1 MFGLDERIAA
11 LSDGASVWIVLAVA
25 VALGIRHATDP
36 DHLAAVTTLV
46 ASTRERAA
54 CRAGEL
60 GLAWGAGH
68 GTTLLVFGAPII
80 LSKSA
85 LPEWVQHAAES
96 AIGFIIV
103 FLALRLLLR
112 WRRGELTFH
121 AHPHAHDA
129 RTRKEAF
136 VIGLVHGMGGSAGVG
151 VLVLASADSTGV
163 AVTSLLILAVF
174 TALSM
179 SVLSRGFGS
188 VLAAGLGRAA
198 FGRVAPALGGVS
210 LALGIWYT
218 TAAWR
223 LVPYPF

>member
-103 FLALRLLLR
+103 YLALRLLLR

-188 VLAAGLGRAA
+188 VLAAGLARAA

-218 TAAWR
+218 TAAWS

>member
-11 LSDGASVWIVLAVA
+11 LSDGASIWIVLAVA

-36 DHLAAVTTLV
+36 DHLAAMTTLV
-46 ASTRERAA
+46 ANTRERAT

-80 LSKSA
+80 LFKRA

-103 FLALRLLLR
+103 YLALRLLLR

-129 RTRKEAF
+129 RTRKGAF
-136 VIGLVHGMGGSAGVG
+136 VIGLVHGIGGSAGVG
-151 VLVLASADSTGV
+151 VLVLASAHSTGV
-163 AVTSLLILAVF
+163 ALTSLLILAVF

-179 SVLSRGFGS
+179 SLLSRGFGS
-188 VLAAGLGRAA
+188 VLAAGPARIP
-198 FGRVAPALGGVS
+198 FGRFAPALGGVS
-210 LALGIWYT
+210 LAFGIWYM
-218 TAAWR
+218 TAAWS
-223 LVPYPF
+223 LVAYPF